1 MAQTKSYGAIC
12 MLLVLTIFIQDFAE
26 CSSRGASQG
35 VVYRKLFSCFEHEQL
50 FLELKKMALKNGLPK
65 LATNEMPEDWEL
77 RRVPTGPDPLHH
89 NGQDP
94 KKPRTP

>member
-1 MAQTKSYGAIC
+1 MAITKRFGLLYL
-12 MLLVLTIFIQDFAE
+12 LLVLSLFIQDFAGNDVFVLAE
-26 CSSRGASQG
+26 SIDSGPSH
-35 VVYRKLFSCFEHEQL
+35 RKL
-50 FLELKKMALKNGLPK
+50 FLELKKMALRNRAQK
-65 LATNEMPEDWEL
+65 LGKTEMTENWEL

>member
-1 MAQTKSYGAIC
+1 MAITKSSGVLC
-12 MLLVLTIFIQDFAE
+12 MLLVLTLFIQDFAE
-26 CSSRGASQG
+26 CSSRGVLQG
-35 VVYRKLFSCFEHEQL
+35 VVHKKL
-50 FLELKKMALKNGLPK
+50 FLELKKMALRNGVRKLP
-65 LATNEMPEDWEL
+65 TNEMPEDWEL